1 MREKAIRCDAK
12 SESCEKGEMTES
24 LKRWTGRGGRAC
36 GSSAPVRPY
45 LGGRAAVELPGRLE
59 IRAAREGGLAG
70 AAAVEE

>member
-1 MREKAIRCDAK
+1 MR
-12 SESCEKGEMTES
+12 CEKRK
-24 LKRWTGRGGRAC
+24 LRKGRDDGIIKAMDGKGGRAC